1 MIPIHDD
8 NPTTIRPVVTIA
20 LIAVNALVF
29 LWELGLPPG
38 GREEVFYAL
47 GVVPAVLFGE
57 ARLSSQLGVV
67 PAEITVL
74 TSMFLHGGW
83 MHWFG
88 NQLYFWILGNKLQ
101 EACGQYRFH
110 LF

>member
-38 GREEVFYAL
+38 RREDVFYAL
-47 GVVPAVLFGE
+47 GVVPAVLLGDD
-57 ARLSSQLGVV
+57 RLPSELGAV
-67 PAEITVL
+67 PAEIAVL

-83 MHWFG
+83 MHLIG
-88 NQLYFWILGNKLQ
+88 NMLDRKSTRLNSS
-101 EACGQYRFH
+101 H
-110 LF
+110 